1 MNGSTERD
9 GARIR
14 VAWAAGA
21 ALWVFSV
28 GVAGAQV
35 TNFINI
41 TSQGIATEQGT
52 VPVTTNT
59 SLGPVLIGDFID
71 GNSFIRRT
79 IPGYEEVGSG
89 SGMYR
94 RLFDFG
100 DGKVTTNNTQEG
112 YNRPGA
118 FDAGNLGGF
127 DYTLRVSNLTL
138 DASGQYYVFAL
149 DVNESGNSPETF
161 ISLDNVRIYTT
172 NAEPAEVTDN
182 ANIDNLGTLRYA
194 MNNSATQNHVLIEYG
209 LTGLTGSGKEDLFLF
224 VKASLFTGAQ
234 ADDLVLF
241 YSSMGQFSLW
251 NPSRQSGFDP
261 NNGFEE
267 WAVLQTR
274 TTTLVPEPPAVA
286 FGVLGLLGCLWY
298 RARRRR

>member
-1 MNGSTERD
+1 MNGSTERG

-28 GVAGAQV
+28 GMAGAQV

-41 TSQGIATEQGT
+41 TASGIATEQGT

-59 SLGPVLIGDFID
+59 SFGPVVIGGFINGD
-71 GNSFIRRT
+71 SFVRRT

-89 SGMYR
+89 SGVYR
-94 RLFDFG
+94 RLFDLT
-100 DGKVTTNNTQEG
+100 DNSVTTNNSQEA
-112 YNRPGA
+112 YNRSGVL
-118 FDAGNLGGF
+118 DGGSSQGF
-127 DYTLRVSNLTL
+127 DYTLRMSNLAL
-138 DASGQYYVFAL
+138 DSSGQYYVFAF
-149 DVNESGNSPETF
+149 DANESGGQNSF
-161 ISLDNVRIYTT
+161 LSVDNVRIYTT
-172 NAEPAEVTDN
+172 NAEPAEVTN
-182 ANIDNLGTLRYA
+182 SANIDNLGTLRYA
-194 MNNSATQNHVLIEYG
+194 MNNSGTQTHILVEYG
-209 LTGLTGSGKEDLFLF
+209 LPGLTGSGKEDLFLF
-224 VKASLFTGAQ
+224 VKASLFTGAA

-251 NPSRQSGFDP
+251 NPARQGGFDP
-261 NNGFEE
+261 SNGFDE
-267 WAVLQTR
+267 WAVLQTK

-298 RARRRR
+298 RARRRRG